1 MASAI
6 VRTRERPPRMPARRY
21 LLGASDR
28 VCVPL
33 HQLLEGDGLRVCSTG
48 DLEMWENQSQ
58 AGCRIPPPPSLSP
71 SLRAQQ
77 GLGPGGGLP
86 LLPGGPP
93 TTSLRRCPAIHN
105 QRRGRGQPSG
115 RVALALVCAWRS
127 HKFPQERAHRGGDS
141 GHTPGRHRRPRC
153 TESPETARAA
163 LPATGFTLGQPFVSA

>member
-58 AGCRIPPPPSLSP
+58 AGCRIPPPPSLPP
-71 SLRAQQ
+71 SLRAKQ

-115 RVALALVCAWRS
+115 RVALALMCVPGAVTNSRR
-127 HKFPQERAHRGGDS
+127 K
-141 GHTPGRHRRPRC
+141 GHTVEGTQDTHLDGIGGPGALSPLKLRGLPRP
-153 TESPETARAA
+153 
-163 LPATGFTLGQPFVSA
+163 LQGLH